1 MKLKAVLIVLTF
13 ALVFTACGRRNH
25 YTTIQGQQGPQGE
38 KGDKGDDGAGCTAIT
53 VAPSSLYPNGGVAIL
68 CGTDSVV
75 VKNGAPGATGPAG
88 QNGVDAIVQIIDPC
102 GDAPGIY
109 DEVILK
115 LATGV
120 LLASFSD
127 NANGNN
133 TRFSVLTPGN
143 YTTTDG
149 SNCHFTVNTNGTI
162 Q

>member
-1 MKLKAVLIVLTF
+1 MKLKAVLIVLVF
-13 ALVFTACGRRNH
+13 AMVGVACGKRTE
-25 YTTIQGQQGPQGE
+25 YVMGQ
-38 KGDKGDDGAGCTAIT
+38 KGDKGDTGEAGSDGAGCTAIE

-68 CGTDSVV
+68 CGTDNVV
-75 VKNGAPGATGPAG
+75 VKNGTPGADGAAGAPGT
-88 QNGVDAIVQIIDPC
+88 DAIVQIIDPC

-115 LATGV
+115 LSNGT

-133 TRFSVLTPGN
+133 TRFSVLTAGN

-149 SNCHFTVNTNGTI
+149 SNCHFTVNANGTI